1 MAARPMTEL
10 SLIELPTEEPSAP
23 TPRIFRRTRKAGR
36 RALSVGI
43 MGVWIMMPLL
53 PVLAIIFSWLDGLS

>member
-1 MAARPMTEL
+1 MAEPFATDLPPLAPRP
-10 SLIELPTEEPSAP
+10 
-23 TPRIFRRTRKAGR
+23 FHRTRRAGR

-43 MGVWIMMPLL
+43 MGVWIMMPML

>member
-1 MAARPMTEL
+1 MTDL
-10 SLIELPTEEPSAP
+10 TAP
-23 TPRIFRRTRKAGR
+23 TPRAFRRVRQAGH

-53 PVLAIIFSWLDGLS
+53 PVLAIVFSWLDGL